1 MWSTETISTARN
13 KMIVSEWQ
21 LKWIEYPAGSNQCC
35 ICTAFESTKYW
46 YCNTVLPTKCQ
57 TLSINALSSSRALG
71 TTIFRSPHYLQV
83 YWAPT
88 PTCWYPNHLKSCG
101 KGRGDLLERN
111 QLPLNSRETRRLRQV
126 WNKRGWKC
134 LDRSNCLWWDQSRL
148 NGQTFEGA
156 WRRFNKPYWWLN
168 WMLRR
173 GDDGLTKSKQ
183 RGCQVRWKSNLTRH
197 EVISDC
203 LEPTRCSSQEKAG
216 NELAFEPVESVLGA

>member
-88 PTCWYPNHLKSCG
+88 PTCWYPNHLKSRVG
-101 KGRGDLLERN
+101 KVEEIFSRDINYRWTVERREDWGRSGTE
-111 QLPLNSRETRRLRQV
+111 E
-126 WNKRGWKC
+126 
-134 LDRSNCLWWDQSRL
+134 
-148 NGQTFEGA
+148 
-156 WRRFNKPYWWLN
+156 
-168 WMLRR
+168 
-173 GDDGLTKSKQ
+173 
-183 RGCQVRWKSNLTRH
+183 
-197 EVISDC
+197 
-203 LEPTRCSSQEKAG
+203 
-216 NELAFEPVESVLGA
+216 VESASTEAIACDETKVDWTVKHLKEHRDDSTSHLDD